1 MEFCISF
8 LRFLMLIIV
17 MNEVTITE
25 IDFSYRSL
33 LKIFNKQGK
42 EGGKS
47 SHFAAWVPIL
57 TPRSP
62 AGSHWTMEARVGL
75 ATG

>member
-1 MEFCISF
+1 
-8 LRFLMLIIV
+8 MLIIV

-47 SHFAAWVPIL
+47 SEVLKMACGVC
-57 TPRSP
+57 
-62 AGSHWTMEARVGL
+62 GVCRVCEVCEVCEVCL
-75 ATG
+75 NWR